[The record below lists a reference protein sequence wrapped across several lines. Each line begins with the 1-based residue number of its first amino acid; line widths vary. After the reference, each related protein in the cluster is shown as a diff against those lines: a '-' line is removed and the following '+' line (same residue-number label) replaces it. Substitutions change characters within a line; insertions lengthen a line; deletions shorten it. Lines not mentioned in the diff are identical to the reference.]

1 MRILD
6 INGNEIE
13 SPDLDKGRLERETI
27 FIAHHDAVEEVAEE
41 GHWETIKEYPNGGKD
56 VDWIVDIPGVEA
68 KGPWDEYE
76 DIYRYIEFTEEDLA
90 FYEEC
95 KKSVWDHMA
104 EAMREGVNS
113 I

>member
-6 INGNEIE
+6 INDNEIE
-13 SPDLDKGRLERETI
+13 SPDMNKGYLERETI
-27 FIAHHDAVEEVAEE
+27 LVATHEAVEEIIEE

-56 VDWIVDIPGVEA
+56 VDWIVDVPGVEA

-76 DIYRYIEFTEEDLA
+76 EILRYVEYTEEELA
-90 FYEEC
+90 LITEQ